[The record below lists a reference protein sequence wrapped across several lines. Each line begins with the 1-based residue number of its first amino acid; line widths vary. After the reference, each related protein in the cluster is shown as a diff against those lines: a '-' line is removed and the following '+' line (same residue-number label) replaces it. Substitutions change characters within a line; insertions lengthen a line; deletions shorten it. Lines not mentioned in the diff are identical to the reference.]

1 MRLLFLTHK
10 KKCVESARDGEQKQ
24 EGMMARCYHNPSDE
38 VLETIHSR
46 YAIAT
51 KQKNNN
57 TLLYYRLTKSSSAH
71 VGFGESLEAFLNYLI
86 CDILC

>member
-1 MRLLFLTHK
+1 
-10 KKCVESARDGEQKQ
+10 
-24 EGMMARCYHNPSDE
+24 MARCYHNPSDE
-38 VLETIHSR
+38 VFETIHSI

-51 KQKNNN
+51 KQKN

-71 VGFGESLEAFLNYLI
+71 VGFGESLEAFLNDLI